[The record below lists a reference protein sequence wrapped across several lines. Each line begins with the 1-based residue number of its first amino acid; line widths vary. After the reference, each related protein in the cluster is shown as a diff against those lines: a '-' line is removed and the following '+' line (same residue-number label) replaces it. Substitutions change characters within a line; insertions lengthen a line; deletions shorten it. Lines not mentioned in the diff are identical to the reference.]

1 VTAANDL
8 AGRRIVGGV
17 YGAMALTA
25 LAHNVRGNVIAGAGH
40 WIAEE
45 QPAALT
51 ACLIDFL
58 QGG

>member
-1 VTAANDL
+1 VTAAHDL
-8 AGRRIVGGV
+8 TGRRIVVGV
-17 YGAMALTA
+17 YGEMVLKA
-25 LAHNVRGNVIAGAGH
+25 LADNVRGNVIAGPGH

-45 QPAALT
+45 QPAALA